1 MTSDDRPAI
10 RLATPLARD
19 AVLGLRAGDA
29 VHLTGIVYTARDAA
43 HQRLIALIEAEK
55 PLPIDLEGQ
64 VIYYCGPTPAP
75 PGRPIGSAGP
85 TTSSRMDTYAPVL
98 HAHGVMA
105 TIGKGPRSEAVRA
118 VLVERGAVYLVA
130 VGGAGALLA
139 QHVEA
144 CEVVAFPE
152 LGPEAIRKLTVRDF
166 PAIVAYD
173 AHGGSAFA
181 EPATHVG
188 SPDPT
193 PPFA

>member
-1 MTSDDRPAI
+1 MTSDDGPAI
-10 RLATPLARD
+10 RLATPPTRD
-19 AVLGLRAGDA
+19 AVLELRAGDA
-29 VHLTGIVYTARDAA
+29 VCLTGIICTARDAA
-43 HQRLIALIEAEK
+43 HQRLIALLEAGK

-85 TTSSRMDTYAPVL
+85 TTSSRMDAYAPVL

-118 VLVERGAVYLVA
+118 ALVEHGAAYLVA

-144 CEVVAFPE
+144 CEIIAFPE
-152 LGPEAIRKLTVRDF
+152 LGPEAIRQLTVRDF
-166 PAIVAYD
+166 PTIVAYD

-181 EPATHVG
+181 
-188 SPDPT
+188 T
-193 PPFA
+193 PSLSFA